1 MQKQFA
7 VTVWLSALVCVCLQ
21 GKAQLPDSV
30 AMTVGGKPVPL
41 SEFVYI
47 AHKNNGVDLSDEKSL
62 KEYVELFKN
71 FKLKITDAE
80 RRGLDTTAAFYDEFN
95 GYKAQLI
102 AGYLCDRQGEEA
114 AARVVYDRGG
124 EYAAVS
130 HILIPFPSKRC
141 VTQDTIAP
149 YQRAM
154 DIYKRIQ
161 SGEDFDTLGIAL
173 YKAQK
178 GAVQYAT
185 IPCFL
190 PLQQWKVFEDAV
202 YSASVGQPTLPVRS
216 AEGFH
221 LIKVHFRR
229 PTFGKIQA
237 AYINIPCTM
246 GSVTRSKEAVARLAA
261 EAYDKA
267 MGGEDFSSL
276 VETYSADT
284 LHKGVLPPFFPG
296 DFVTPIEDAV
306 CALEKPGDI
315 TPPVITET
323 GAYLFKLIEKK
334 GREAFND
341 AKAAIIDNMRKTE
354 WNFVLYQT
362 FDDYLKK
369 EYKYVFHPEAYAELE
384 NLCDNYFPD
393 SNDFP
398 AHAKNMNK
406 TLIELNGEAFP
417 QKEFVYYIRKNPFSA
432 KTYSK
437 DFLKEVFALFVRDI
451 ATMFERR
458 NLETKYPDMPH
469 LIQEYRDGIL
479 LFELSNIMV
488 WSHPL
493 EEQDGLERQWLK
505 ELNDKYPV
513 TINWTALKQL
523 TRKQ

>member
-1 MQKQFA
+1 
-7 VTVWLSALVCVCLQ
+7 LQ
-21 GKAQLPDSV
+21 
-30 AMTVGGKPVPL
+30 
-41 SEFVYI
+41 
-47 AHKNNGVDLSDEKSL
+47 
-62 KEYVELFKN
+62 
-71 FKLKITDAE
+71 KLKA
-80 RRGLDTTAAFYDEFN
+80 
-95 GYKAQLI
+95 
-102 AGYLCDRQGEEA
+102 
-114 AARVVYDRGG
+114 
-124 EYAAVS
+124 
-130 HILIPFPSKRC
+130 
-141 VTQDTIAP
+141 
-149 YQRAM
+149 
-154 DIYKRIQ
+154 
-161 SGEDFDTLGIAL
+161 
-173 YKAQK
+173 
-178 GAVQYAT
+178 
-185 IPCFL
+185 
-190 PLQQWKVFEDAV
+190 FEDAV

-229 PTFGKIQA
+229 PNFGKIQA
-237 AYINIPCTM
+237 AYINIPCTT

-261 EAYDKA
+261 EAYNKA
-267 MGGEDFSSL
+267 IGGEDFSDL

-334 GREAFND
+334 GRDSFND

-354 WNFVLYQT
+354 WNFVLYKA

-369 EYKYVFHPEAYAELE
+369 EYNYVFHPEAYAELE
-384 NLCDNYFPD
+384 KLCDNYFPD

-398 AHAKNMNK
+398 AHAKDMNK
-406 TLIELNGEAFP
+406 TLIELNGEDFP

-437 DFLKEVFALFVRDI
+437 DLLKEVFALFVRDI

-458 NLETKYPDMPH
+458 NLETKHPDMPH

-513 TINWTALKQL
+513 TINWPALKKL